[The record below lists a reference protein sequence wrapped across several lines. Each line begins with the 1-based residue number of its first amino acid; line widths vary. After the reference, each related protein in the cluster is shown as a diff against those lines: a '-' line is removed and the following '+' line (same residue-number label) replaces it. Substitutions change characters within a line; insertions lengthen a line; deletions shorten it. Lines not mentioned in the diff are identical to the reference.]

1 MHAVAFVLV
10 CVQTL
15 PALQHFVT
23 LRTLELSIDILS
35 PNIDILSPSIDI
47 LSPNI
52 DILSPNIDILSLV
65 FTPKFHVTVP
75 IMFQS
80 ERGSTI
86 HALE

>member
-35 PNIDILSPSIDI
+35 PNIDILSP
-47 LSPNI
+47 NI
-52 DILSPNIDILSLV
+52 DVLSLV
-65 FTPKFHVTVP
+65 FTPKFHVTVH

-80 ERGSTI
+80 EVAVQYMHWNDMNDNTS
-86 HALE
+86 HHNLKL